1 MKIVSLASDRKTKR
15 VKGRIIGTIAERFT
29 QGLIR
34 SSPDVLMVAF
44 KFASKLAS
52 RLVWVIDSGLS
63 GRQIYASAIIGAAHA
78 FYYYYCSFV

>member
-1 MKIVSLASDRKTKR
+1 MKIVSLANDWKTER
-15 VKGRIIGTIAERFT
+15 VKGRILGTIGERFT

-34 SSPDVLMVAF
+34 SSPDVLMVVF

-63 GRQIYASAIIGAAHA
+63 GRQIYASVIIGAAHA
-78 FYYYYCSFV
+78 FYFCSFV